1 MSQTPYLGSKISL
14 ISKLDIR
21 YEGILYTVDSNES
34 TIALAK
40 VRSFGTEDR
49 HTDHPVKARDEV
61 YEFIIFKASDIK
73 DLVVCEAA
81 KEESNLGGL
90 DYDPA
95 IVSVQAAP
103 AASENSKPSSSSAIK
118 PRHKLESEVPSG
130 LPAQSSRPRANET
143 GRYNQK
149 IGSGSH
155 RPSYNPRGNGFHR
168 FNKNVTPKEK
178 LKFDSD
184 YDFERANER
193 FKAQMDSLTADMGN
207 KIVFD
212 ADVEE
217 RKEKENT
224 VELSP
229 CYDKTTSFFDNISCE
244 SQEKADGKNK
254 RPDWRKERQT
264 NQETF
269 GQYAVR
275 NYNNRPGGYRGGYR
289 GGRYPNNN
297 HNQRR
302 GGSRNPAN
310 PVQTKRSDV

>member
-1 MSQTPYLGSKISL
+1 MAQTPYLGSKISL

-49 HTDHPVKARDEV
+49 PTDHPVKARDEV

-73 DLVVCEAA
+73 DLVVCETA
-81 KEESNLGGL
+81 KEREEVGGI

-95 IVSVQAAP
+95 IVSVQSAP
-103 AASENSKPSSSSAIK
+103 APSESSKPTSSSLSK
-118 PRHKLESEVPSG
+118 PPSIEK
-130 LPAQSSRPRANET
+130 NET
-143 GRYNQK
+143 ESSMKPQASVRPKPEFGSRSQQRSDNYKPNNYN
-149 IGSGSH
+149 
-155 RPSYNPRGNGFHR
+155 RGNNFNR
-168 FNKNVTPKEK
+168 FNKNVNPKEK

-184 YDFERANER
+184 YDFEKANENFR
-193 FKAQMDSLTADMGN
+193 VQMESLTADMGN

-224 VELSP
+224 AEPAP
-229 CYDKTTSFFDNISCE
+229 CYDKSSSFFDDISCE
-244 SQEKADGKNK
+244 SQEKATGRNK

-275 NYNNRPGGYRGGYR
+275 NHGNRGGYHRGGYR
-289 GGRYPNNN
+289 GGQRGHNNYHQN
-297 HNQRR
+297 RR
-302 GGSRNPAN
+302 GSRNTY
-310 PVQTKRSDV
+310 VQNKENV